1 MFGIAQTPSSTI
13 GSPSIKLGVTN
24 TATAMSLQLVVVF
37 AIAVL
42 ILALTQGAPLSP
54 KLQSRR
60 GQRLFQSCNPHLR
73 MPDGSRM
80 EVDLVSYYSE
90 VDPKCLGGVVM
101 VTFNIHRRVKL
112 FETKEDTAI
121 CHGFIELLSLIDAY
135 NWTKEMCEE
144 KAIADE
150 RGAFCKTYSARQKD
164 IGSLTLKYNA
174 TGYNHLTVVSLLLSR
189 MGEENCKEF
198 CNGIMNSTLCNSFVD
213 ASSFFLRKYES
224 GKI

>member
-1 MFGIAQTPSSTI
+1 
-13 GSPSIKLGVTN
+13 
-24 TATAMSLQLVVVF
+24 MSLQLVVVF
-37 AIAVL
+37 AAVV
-42 ILALTQGAPLSP
+42 LAFAQGVPLSP
-54 KLQSRR
+54 KLQSHL

-73 MPDGSRM
+73 MPNGSRM
-80 EVDLVSYYSE
+80 EVDLASYYGE
-90 VDPKCLGGVVM
+90 VGPKCLGGGVM
-101 VTFNIHRRVKL
+101 VTFNIQRKFKL

-164 IGSLTLKYNA
+164 IGNLTLKYNA

-189 MGEENCKEF
+189 MGQENCKEF

-213 ASSFFLRKYES
+213 ASGFFLRKYES
-224 GKI
+224 GKVTLFY